1 MLSDKVVLV
10 TGGTGSFGNQ
20 CVKTLLAE
28 QKPKKVIIFSR
39 DELKQSEM
47 MSRFTPSELDRLR
60 FFIGDVRDKERL
72 CMAAQGT
79 DLILHAAALK
89 RVETA
94 EYNPIEAIK
103 TNIYGTQNIIEAAIS
118 ASVPK
123 VILLSTDKAVN
134 PLNLYGASKL
144 CADKLFVAANSYG
157 SRTKTKF
164 SVVRYGNVLG
174 SRGSVVPLFEA
185 MRSSGVV
192 KITDPKMTRFWLTLG
207 EGVRFV
213 LSCVEK
219 MSGGEIFVP
228 KIPSMSIVDMASTI
242 APGCKHEFVGIRP
255 GEKLHEVMIGNDDAK
270 FTFEYE
276 DYFKICPAFQGL
288 WSDKDSLDVSGG
300 VKVPSDFVYSSDLNK
315 NWLTPEQLLTKLKTL

>member
-1 MLSDKVVLV
+1 MLRDKTILV

-28 QKPKKVIIFSR
+28 HKPKKVLIFSR
-39 DELKQSEM
+39 DELKQAEM
-47 MSRFTPSELDRLR
+47 MSRFTSDELDRLR

-72 CMAAQGT
+72 SMATHGV
-79 DLILHAAALK
+79 DVILHAAALK

-103 TNIYGTQNIIEAAIS
+103 TNVYGTQNVIEAAIS
-118 ASVPK
+118 SNVRK

-157 SRTKTKF
+157 SKSNTKF

-174 SRGSVVPLFEA
+174 SRGSVVPAFEA
-185 MRSSGVV
+185 MKSSGII
-192 KITDPKMTRFWLTLG
+192 KITDPQMTRFWLTLVD
-207 EGVRFV
+207 GVRFV
-213 LSCVEK
+213 LSCLEK

-242 APGCKHEFVGIRP
+242 APGCKQEFVGIRP
-255 GEKLHEVMIGNDDAK
+255 GEKLHEVMISNDDAK
-270 FTFEYE
+270 DTYEYD
-276 DYFKICPAFQGL
+276 DYYEIRPAFKSL
-288 WSDKDSLDVSGG
+288 WSVEDLVGSPVG
-300 VKVPSDFVYSSDLNK
+300 VKVPLDFTYASNLNDK
-315 NWLTPEQLLTKLKTL
+315 WLTPEQLLAKLRVL